1 MFVPLSYNLRSLAR
15 RRVRT
20 ALTVFGI
27 AAVISVYVVMNS
39 VSVTMRTMFAK
50 TGQPD
55 ELLITQAGSINPE
68 FSSLPRGAGTYL
80 RAHPRVAADAA
91 GEPLVSPELYIA
103 SRLAR
108 GGKTIDVL
116 LRGVAPI
123 AAKAYRQVRVPEG
136 TFAGPGRKVLVGKQL
151 AATAQLKAGD
161 VLDLESERWTVVG
174 VFDAGGTVY
183 EQEVWLDLDELGAA
197 TNRADLTNFF
207 MRVKSADDGK
217 AAVEELTSQRSEP
230 MQAMTAPAAYARV
243 GGMSIWMA
251 ALGQFIALT
260 IALGAIFGGM
270 NTMYAAVASRVREI
284 GILRALGYRS
294 SAVLLSF
301 LLESVAIG
309 LAGGVFGALFALGLA
324 QVPLDIPF
332 FLSGATSINPSSLAA
347 GFVLAGAVGLLGGFF
362 PAWQASRVKVVDVLR

>member
-1 MFVPLSYNLRSLAR
+1 MFVPLSYNLRSLGR

-50 TGQPD
+50 TGQAD

-68 FSSLPRGAGTYL
+68 FSSMARGTGTFL
-80 RAHPRVAADAA
+80 RAHPRVAVDPS

-103 SRLAR
+103 SRLTR
-108 GGKTIDVL
+108 GATTRDVL

-123 AAKAYRQVRVPEG
+123 AARAYRQLRVGEG
-136 TFAGPGRKVLVGKQL
+136 TFVGPGRKALVGRQM
-151 AATAQLKAGD
+151 AATAGLRTSD
-161 VLDLESERWTVVG
+161 VLDLEGEKWTVVG
-174 VFDAGGTVY
+174 VFDAGGTVF
-183 EQEVWLDLDELGAA
+183 EQEIWLDLDELGAA

-207 MRVKSADDGK
+207 MRVKSAGEAQ
-217 AAVEELTSQRSEP
+217 AAVDELSAQRSEP

-294 SAVLLSF
+294 WAVLLSF
-301 LLESVAIG
+301 LFESVAIG
-309 LAGGVFGALFALGLA
+309 LAGGALGALFALGLA

-332 FLSGATSINPSSLAA
+332 FMSGATSINASSLRA